1 MKLQVKRRTAN
12 DGAVTPSSP
21 VAGEPVLSRAVD
33 SSNNTYDALYIGS
46 RDGSSYKQVAM
57 AEVTPSYN
65 IDSSSSQTVTF
76 ADYSLV
82 FCTQAQYNAMSAHDP
97 ATFYFITQ

>member
-1 MKLQVKRRTAN
+1 MNIQVKKRTA
-12 DGAVTPSSP
+12 DSGAVTPASP

-33 SSNNTYDALYIGS
+33 PSNNTYDALYIGS
-46 RDGSSYKQVAM
+46 RDGQSYKQIAM
-57 AEVTPSYN
+57 AEVTPSYSV
-65 IDSSSSQTVTF
+65 DSSSSQTVTF

-82 FCTQAQYNAMSAHDP
+82 FCTQAQYNQMSVHDP